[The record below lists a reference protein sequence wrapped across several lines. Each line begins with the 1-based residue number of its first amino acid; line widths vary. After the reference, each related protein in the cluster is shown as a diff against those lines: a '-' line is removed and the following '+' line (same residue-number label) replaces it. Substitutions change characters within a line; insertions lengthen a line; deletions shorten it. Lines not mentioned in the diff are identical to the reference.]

1 LGSLLAS
8 TALLYLWNLSASG
21 YGNTFYAVAAQ
32 AGSQRWSS
40 WFFGSLD
47 DTCRGPVI
55 DSHGRLDERRSNQQP
70 TRAPVGC
77 DAHAV
82 VGRDQRLESAATLEI
97 SSSTAM
103 MAVGGWSGDPVPTL
117 QQFIDDVHAGKISY
131 YIAAHYPGTM
141 IGGSTV
147 YRLA

>member
-21 YGNTFYAVAAQ
+21 YGNTFYAAAAQ

-82 VGRDQRLESAATLEI
+82 VGRDQRL
-97 SSSTAM
+97 
-103 MAVGGWSGDPVPTL
+103 AVGRDARNLFQHS
-117 QQFIDDVHAGKISY
+117 DD
-131 YIAAHYPGTM
+131 
-141 IGGSTV
+141 GSR
-147 YRLA
+147 RLER